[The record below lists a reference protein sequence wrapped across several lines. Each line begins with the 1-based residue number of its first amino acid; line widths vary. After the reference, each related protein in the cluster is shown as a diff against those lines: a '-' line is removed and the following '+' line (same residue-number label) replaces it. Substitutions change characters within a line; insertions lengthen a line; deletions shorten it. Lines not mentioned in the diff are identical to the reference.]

1 MSPLK
6 KHGSTPATDVIPAEL
21 ATVLTIRV
29 VPESYLG
36 LPAAVA
42 QAFGLRDGVQV
53 EISPWGHTI
62 RLCRH
67 PVPLPRPLTALA
79 GLIKASHP
87 GEQIDFSGYMTKKGY
102 EELDR
107 GPDS

>member
-1 MSPLK
+1 MPLLK
-6 KHGSTPATDVIPAEL
+6 KHGSTGVLPAAPATILTVRVAPEPHLGIPAE
-21 ATVLTIRV
+21 
-29 VPESYLG
+29 
-36 LPAAVA
+36 VA

-67 PVPLPRPLTALA
+67 PAPLPRPLTALA
-79 GLIKASHP
+79 GLIKASRP
-87 GEQIDFSGYMTKKGY
+87 GEQIDLSGYMMKKGY